1 MDKYVI
7 TISRQF
13 ASLGRSIAQ
22 ELSEKLEIEFYDRD
36 IVEAT
41 AKRMGLR
48 VTSVSNEEESVKS
61 KFFNRKYPLGTE
73 VANVQEEIFNVQKN
87 IIQDIAAKES
97 CIIVGRCGNEVL
109 KDHERSLNIY
119 VYASDEQRMENC
131 IKVLHMDPKVAKK
144 MMKDVDKARENYR
157 HKYCKNVKHVHD
169 GYDILI
175 DSGKFGVETSADI
188 IADIV
193 KRTFSFE

>member
-1 MDKYVI
+1 MDRYVI

-22 ELSEKLEIEFYDRD
+22 ALSERLEIEFYDRD

-48 VTSVSNEEESVKS
+48 VTSVSKEEEKLKS
-61 KFFNRKYPLGTE
+61 KFFYRKYPLGTE
-73 VANVQEEIFNVQKN
+73 VANVQEEIFQVQKN

-109 KDHERSLNIY
+109 KDVKRCLNIY
-119 VYASDEQRMENC
+119 IYASDEQRMENC
-131 IKVLHMDPKVAKK
+131 TQVLHMETKVAKK
-144 MMKDVDKARENYR
+144 MMKDVDRARENYR
-157 HKYCKNVKHVHD
+157 QKYCTNVKHVHD
-169 GYDILI
+169 GYDLLI
-175 DSGKFGVETSADI
+175 DSGKFGVETSAKI
-188 IADIV
+188 IEDIV
-193 KRTFSFE
+193 KIMFD